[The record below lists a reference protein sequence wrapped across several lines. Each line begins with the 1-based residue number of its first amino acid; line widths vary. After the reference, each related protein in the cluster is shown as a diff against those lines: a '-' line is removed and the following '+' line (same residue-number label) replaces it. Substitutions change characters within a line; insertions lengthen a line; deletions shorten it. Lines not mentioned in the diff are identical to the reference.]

1 MTTELGHN
9 ALDTALHTIRQVVPD
24 HTTSSQSEAH
34 ASRRQWSSDENPA
47 EQDRCHAIHYQHTIT
62 TCITVNILKVLE
74 FILELR
80 KPAEYH

>member
-24 HTTSSQSEAH
+24 HTTSSQSAAH

-47 EQDRCHAIHYQHTIT
+47 VQNKFHAIHYHHTIA
-62 TCITVNILKVLE
+62 TCITVSI
-74 FILELR
+74 F
-80 KPAEYH
+80 